1 MTSKIKA
8 IIKNKKFQ
16 KAIDG
21 IIISMYL
28 FLFLMIGL
36 AASVTLDLVN
46 YDMIDQNTQKLIC
59 GACLATFFVS
69 MPFMGF
75 ACFIFGLGDRK

>member
-28 FLFLMIGL
+28 FSYLMIGFI
-36 AASVTLDLVN
+36 AAVILDLV
-46 YDMIDQNTQKLIC
+46 DFATIDQNTQNLIF
-59 GACLATFFVS
+59 GSFFATLFLS
-69 MPFMGF
+69 MTFMGF
-75 ACFIFGLGDRK
+75 ACFIYGLGDKK

>member
-8 IIKNKKFQ
+8 IIKNEKVQ

-28 FLFLMIGL
+28 FSYLMIGFI
-36 AASVTLDLVN
+36 AAVILDLVD
-46 YDMIDQNTQKLIC
+46 YATIDQNTQNL
-59 GACLATFFVS
+59 
-69 MPFMGF
+69 
-75 ACFIFGLGDRK
+75 IFGSFFSVLFLSMTFAGFFYFIYGLGGKR